1 MSLVLHPKPASFH
14 GMAIDRAKPTAGD
27 NTDSLPKASSPS
39 NAIIAAPSM
48 AAFEPGWRFYSL
60 FATLCIIAL
69 AVALD
74 ATSLSVALPVCE
86 SSMLSQLS
94 LALFLLISMV
104 KIISQRLQGSATEAF
119 WSGTSFLLAST
130 VFQPTYT
137 SLSHTFGRKPLFLSA
152 IALFTL
158 GAIVG
163 ALANNFT
170 TLLVGRSIQGVGGG
184 GIISLTEVIITDLVP
199 LRDRGTWFGFQN
211 MTWALGS
218 VTGPLVGGAFAQAV
232 SWRWIFWLN
241 LPFCGIGIV
250 AVPFFLRLNKRPGP
264 FFAKFANV
272 DWIGAFLLT
281 ASVTSF
287 LMPVSWGGVLF
298 SWSSWHTLVPLILGI
313 CGTVGFV
320 SYENRFPREPLV
332 RLGVF
337 RQRTAMVNYFGTF
350 IHGIVLWCLL
360 YYLPLYY
367 EAVQNYTPI
376 VVGVAVFPETF
387 TVAPASVV
395 VGIAVS
401 KTGRFRWAIWSG
413 WLLTVL
419 GMGLLYLLSPETSIP
434 AWIFLNLAPG
444 LGMGLLFSSM
454 TCAIQAGVSQD
465 DVAFAASTMTFIR
478 AFGQAIGVAVGGVV
492 FQSQLEINLNA
503 YPSLARNASE
513 LSQHASSLVQTIKAM
528 PKEDPERRMIVS
540 AYADSLKVVWAVMAG
555 LAFLALIA
563 SAWTEGL
570 SLDQQ
575 LATEQGL
582 RAEETK
588 YDN

>member
-1 MSLVLHPKPASFH
+1 M
-14 GMAIDRAKPTAGD
+14 I
-27 NTDSLPKASSPS
+27 
-39 NAIIAAPSM
+39 
-48 AAFEPGWRFYSL
+48 
-60 FATLCIIAL
+60 
-69 AVALD
+69 
-74 ATSLSVALPVCE
+74 
-86 SSMLSQLS
+86 
-94 LALFLLISMV
+94 
-104 KIISQRLQGSATEAF
+104 KIISQRLRGSATEAF
-119 WSGTSFLLAST
+119 WCGTSFLLAST
-130 VFQPTYT
+130 VFQPTFS
-137 SLSHTFGRKPLFLSA
+137 SLSHIFGRKPLLLLA
-152 IALFTL
+152 IALFTV

-163 ALANNFT
+163 ALANSFT
-170 TLLVGRSIQGVGGG
+170 TLLVGRSIQGIGGG
-184 GIISLTEVIITDLVP
+184 GIISLTEVVITDLVP
-199 LRDRGTWFGFQN
+199 LRYRGTWFGFQN

-218 VTGPLVGGAFAQAV
+218 VTGPLVGGAFAQTV

-250 AVPFFLRLNKRPGP
+250 TVPFLLRLKKRPGSLR
-264 FFAKFANV
+264 AKFASI

-281 ASVTSF
+281 TSVTSF

-298 SWSSWHTLVPLILGI
+298 GWSSWHTLVPLVLGI
-313 CGTVGFV
+313 CGIVGFIV
-320 SYENRFPREPLV
+320 YENHLPREPLV
-332 RLGVF
+332 RLAVF

-367 EAVQNYTPI
+367 EAVQNYTPL

-401 KTGRFRWAIWSG
+401 RTGRFRWAIWSG

-419 GMGLLYLLSPETSIP
+419 GMGLLYLLSPNTSIP

-454 TCAIQAGVSQD
+454 TCAIQAGVDQD
-465 DVAFAASTMTFIR
+465 DVAFAASTMTFVR
-478 AFGQAIGVAVGGVV
+478 AFGQAVGVAVGGVI
-492 FQSQLEINLNA
+492 FQSQLKINLA
-503 YPSLARNASE
+503 TYPSLARNASE
-513 LSQHASSLVQTIKAM
+513 LSQNASGLVQTIKAM
-528 PKEDPERRMIVS
+528 PKEDPERGMMVR
-540 AYADSLKVVWAVMAG
+540 AYADSLRVVWAVMAG

-570 SLDQQ
+570 SLDEK
-575 LATEQGL
+575 LTTEQGL
-582 RAEETK
+582 RTEETK